1 MKPVIIAII
10 FAFIFSTAKAQQNL
24 PPKNP
29 KDPDSTIVINMPVGT
44 NTQASLDTSKVY
56 GFVEQ
61 EPTFPGGPKKWL
73 EYIKANLKY
82 PEAAKADHAEGRVFV
97 TFVVERDGSV
107 TNPKI
112 LRGIG
117 NGCDEEAQRL
127 LKNSP
132 KWNPGMQ
139 NGKTVRVQYIVP
151 IDFKL

>member
-1 MKPVIIAII
+1 MKRILITIMLMA
-10 FAFIFSTAKAQQNL
+10 AFLVVKAQQP

-29 KDPDSTIVINMPVGT
+29 KDPDSDVLINMPPGANAQT
-44 NTQASLDTSKVY
+44 SLDTGKVY
-56 GFVEQ
+56 TSVEQ
-61 EPTFPGGPKKWL
+61 EPSFPGGPKRWS

-82 PEAAKADHAEGRVFV
+82 PEVAKANDVQGRVFV

-117 NGCDEEAQRL
+117 NGCDEEVVRL
-127 LKNSP
+127 LKNCP

-139 NGKTVRVQYIVP
+139 NGKALRVQYIVP
-151 IDFKL
+151 VEFKL

>member
-1 MKPVIIAII
+1 MKHILTIVALLLIYNV
-10 FAFIFSTAKAQQNL
+10 AKAQKQL
-24 PPKNP
+24 TDTTPIKI
-29 KDPDSTIVINMPVGT
+29 TGVIMHSGPV
-44 NTQASLDTSKVY
+44 DTVKVY
-56 GFVEQ
+56 QVVAL
-61 EPTFPGGPKKWL
+61 EPSFPGGPKKWL
-73 EYIKANLKY
+73 DYIKANLKY
-82 PEAAKADHAEGRVFV
+82 PDYAKANNVEGRVFV

-139 NGKTVRVQYIVP
+139 NGHTVRVQYIVP
-151 IDFKL
+151 VEFKL

>member
-1 MKPVIIAII
+1 MKTFFTTV
-10 FAFIFSTAKAQQNL
+10 AFLVIFSIAKAQQQ
-24 PPKNP
+24 PT
-29 KDPDSTIVINMPVGT
+29 DSTSIKITGVIMHPGPV
-44 NTQASLDTSKVY
+44 DTVKIYQV
-56 GFVEQ
+56 VAL
-61 EPTFPGGPKKWL
+61 EPSFPGGPRKWL

-82 PEAAKADHAEGRVFV
+82 PEAAKADKAEGRVFV

-139 NGKTVRVQYIVP
+139 NGHTVRVQYIVP
-151 IDFKL
+151 VEFKL